1 MPYLLEIPLTRQEW
15 RKDKGGG
22 ETPRALN
29 AMVYHWLEA
38 ADKRVVE
45 FVHDRAVQMKPF
57 TVSPLV
63 RLREGEYFF
72 RVTLL
77 EDEYGAFVADGIE
90 HVLRDK
96 PRGGYSLR
104 VNQEILEVADAPRVW
119 HKSYAELKDETR
131 HDLEIA
137 LEFLS
142 PMSFHVKGMDYA
154 LPEPRRVFESYLKR
168 WNEFSGWV
176 LEPADAL
183 LDWIEQNVAL
193 ASFDLHS
200 AEHTYRE
207 YKHIGC
213 VGRVTYCVQKSGWG
227 DADKVHW
234 LNVLAEFATF
244 CGTGRKTTQGMGQ
257 TRRVRGREVGD

>member
-15 RKDKGGG
+15 RTDKGGG

-29 AMVYHWLEA
+29 AMVYHWLDA
-38 ADKRVVE
+38 ADKRIVE
-45 FVHDRAVQMKPF
+45 FVHDRAAQMKPF
-57 TVSPLV
+57 TVSPLT
-63 RLREGEYFF
+63 RLREGQYVF

-77 EDEYGAFVADGIE
+77 EDEYGAFVSEGIE
-90 HVLRDK
+90 RALRDK
-96 PRGGYSLR
+96 SRGGYSLR
-104 VNQEILEVADAPRVW
+104 VNQEILYVSDTPRVW
-119 HKSYAELKDETR
+119 HRSYAELKNDAA
-131 HDLEIA
+131 HDVEIV

-142 PMSFHVKGMDYA
+142 PTSFHVKGMDYP
-154 LPEPRRVFESYLKR
+154 LPDARRVFESYLKR

-183 LDWIEQNVAL
+183 LEWVENKVAL

-200 AEHTYRE
+200 ALHPYRE
-207 YKHIGC
+207 YAHTGC
-213 VGRVTYCVQKSGWG
+213 VGRVKYCVQKNAWA

-234 LNVLAEFATF
+234 LNVLADYATF

-257 TRRVRGREVGD
+257 TRRGGRDG

>member
-15 RKDKGGG
+15 RSDKGGG

-29 AMVYHWLEA
+29 AMVYHWLDA
-38 ADKRVVE
+38 ADQRVVE
-45 FVHDRAVQMKPF
+45 FVHDRAAQMKPF
-57 TVSPLV
+57 TVSPLT
-63 RLREGEYFF
+63 RLREGEYVF

-77 EDEYGAFVADGIE
+77 EDEYGAFVSDGIE
-90 HVLRDK
+90 QALRDK

-104 VNQEILEVADAPRVW
+104 VGQEILQVADAPRVW
-119 HKSYAELKDETR
+119 HQSYAELKNETR
-131 HDLEIA
+131 HDLEIG

-154 LPEPRRVFESYLKR
+154 LPEARRVFESYLKR

-183 LDWIEQNVAL
+183 LDWIGENVAL
-193 ASFDLHS
+193 VFFDLHS
-200 AEHTYRE
+200 AEHVYRD

-213 VGRVTYCVQKSGWG
+213 VGRVTYCIQKGGWG
-227 DADKVHW
+227 EDDKTHW
-234 LNVLAEFATF
+234 LNVLADFASF

-257 TRRVRGREVGD
+257 TRRVTNRKG

>member
-15 RKDKGGG
+15 RRDKGGG

-29 AMVYHWLEA
+29 AMVYHWLDA

-45 FVHDRAVQMKPF
+45 FVHDRAVNLKPF

-63 RLREGEYFF
+63 RLREGEYIF

-77 EDEYGAFVADGIE
+77 EDEYGAFVSDGIE
-90 HVLRDK
+90 HALRDM
-96 PRGGYSLR
+96 PHGGYSLR
-104 VNQEILEVADAPRVW
+104 VGQEILRVTDVPRVW
-119 HKSYAELKDETR
+119 HASYEELKENTR
-131 HDLEIA
+131 LDLEIG

-142 PMSFHVKGMDYA
+142 PTSFHVNEMDYA

-183 LDWIEQNVAL
+183 VEWIGQNVAP
-193 ASFDLHS
+193 AYFDLHS
-200 AEHTYRE
+200 AEQVYRE
-207 YKHIGC
+207 YKHVGC
-213 VGRVTYCVQKSGWG
+213 VGRVSYCVRKKGWG
-227 DADKVHW
+227 DEDMVRW
-234 LNVLAEFATF
+234 LNVLAEYATF

-257 TRRVRGREVGD
+257 TRRIANPKPR

>member
-15 RKDKGGG
+15 RADKGGG

-29 AMVYHWLEA
+29 AMVYHWLDA
-38 ADKRVVE
+38 ADKRIVE
-45 FVHDRAVQMKPF
+45 FVHDRAVKLKPF

-63 RLREGEYFF
+63 RLREGEYVF
-72 RVTLL
+72 RATLL
-77 EDEYGAFVADGIE
+77 EDEYGAFVSDGIE
-90 HVLRDK
+90 HALREM
-96 PRGGYSLR
+96 PRGGYSVR
-104 VNQEILEVADAPRVW
+104 VGQEILRVAEAPRVW
-119 HKSYAELKDETR
+119 HTSYAELKDNAR

-142 PMSFHVKGMDYA
+142 PTSFHVNGMDYA

-176 LEPADAL
+176 LEPAEAL
-183 LDWIEQNVAL
+183 LDWVTQNVAL
-193 ASFDLHS
+193 AFFEIHS
-200 AEHTYRE
+200 AEQVYRE

-213 VGRVTYCVQKSGWG
+213 VGGVTYCVQKNGWG

-234 LNVLAEFATF
+234 LNVLAEYATF

-257 TRRVRGREVGD
+257 TRRVANRRTR